1 MVEYRLYY
9 DDNGK
14 VICYTTE
21 ALEGNFVIVDKT
33 LFCAARPDV
42 RVVDNKVVRL
52 ATGAHILKLVPQETG
67 TPCHKES
74 VLVIDDTDPVYWD
87 LKVYDR

>member
-14 VICYTTE
+14 VLCYTTE
-21 ALEGNFVIVDKT
+21 NLDGNYVVIDK
-33 LFCAARPDV
+33 LAFAMARHDV
-42 RVVDNKVVRL
+42 RVVDGKVVRM
-52 ATGAHILKLVPQETG
+52 TNGMHILKLVPQDKG
-67 TPCHKES
+67 TPCNKENI
-74 VLVIDDTDPVYWD
+74 LIIDDVDPVYWD